1 MSGGLHTTLIPNSYP
16 ELKSKYP
23 MLQETVRRARLSVN
37 LDAPE
42 GGLDAMMQAMEC
54 WDEIGNVIVF

>member
-1 MSGGLHTTLIPNSYP
+1 
-16 ELKSKYP
+16 
-23 MLQETVRRARLSVN
+23 

-54 WDEIGNVIVF
+54 WDEIGNVIVFWNTDSMQASLSVYKLNAGQRA